1 MGQADL
7 AEALPLTMA
16 VGSVLFAKG
25 LRGLP
30 AAAAAGC
37 SAPRMFLLTGGFLV
51 YYHLNE
57 GFDAFRRRRRK
68 AKNRAGN
75 MKKERASLLLGIA
88 FLVPFAFASAA
99 WAGGASL
106 DEDEEDQSNA
116 GVSFFGFAKDL
127 NRGGGVADVK
137 VSADIKNRNA
147 SLVTRTDDQGHF
159 KFSGFS
165 KEIDPKD
172 VEITCTKEGYK
183 LQRTVRRQPPGDA
196 ISTVEVDCLMTR

>member
-1 MGQADL
+1 MAQDR
-7 AEALPLTMA
+7 AE
-16 VGSVLFAKG
+16 
-25 LRGLP
+25 
-30 AAAAAGC
+30 
-37 SAPRMFLLTGGFLV
+37 
-51 YYHLNE
+51 
-57 GFDAFRRRRRK
+57 
-68 AKNRAGN
+68 N
-75 MKKERASLLLGIA
+75 MKTSERASLLLSVA
-88 FLVPFAFASAA
+88 LLVPFAMASAA

-127 NRGGGVADVK
+127 DRGGGVADAK

-172 VEITCTKEGYK
+172 VEITCTKEGFK
-183 LQRTVRRQPPGDA
+183 LQRTVRRQATGDVV
-196 ISTVEVDCLMTR
+196 STVEVDCLMVKP

>member
-1 MGQADL
+1 
-7 AEALPLTMA
+7 
-16 VGSVLFAKG
+16 
-25 LRGLP
+25 
-30 AAAAAGC
+30 
-37 SAPRMFLLTGGFLV
+37 
-51 YYHLNE
+51 
-57 GFDAFRRRRRK
+57 
-68 AKNRAGN
+68 

-165 KEIDPKD
+165 KD